1 MENNGTFRKQL
12 RMGEVAL
19 KWGFGS
25 FGKWGN
31 FTRFSKKGIYFKQ
44 KKKFT

>member
-1 MENNGTFRKQL
+1 VENNGIFRKQL
-12 RMGEVAL
+12 RMGRVAL

-31 FTRFSKKGIYFKQ
+31 FTLF
-44 KKKFT
+44 KKK

>member
-1 MENNGTFRKQL
+1 VENNGTFRKQL